1 MLHDVHPSYIPSL
14 YERTG
19 ATPPSGDPPTDIRI
33 DFTEAELRELQ
44 DLALS
49 RIADQIE
56 MNRDGRPTN
65 DEIRESIQDNHGVV
79 EYNGVQYGFGG
90 LESALALAK
99 TPDEMLIAL
108 YRDRFLSQNNV
119 IEELALLTAGQQR
132 DWPGT
137 INQPSC

>member
-1 MLHDVHPSYIPSL
+1 
-14 YERTG
+14 
-19 ATPPSGDPPTDIRI
+19 
-33 DFTEAELRELQ
+33 
-44 DLALS
+44 
-49 RIADQIE
+49 

-79 EYNGVQYGFGG
+79 EYDGVQYGFGG

-108 YRDRFLSQNNV
+108 YRTGFLSQNNV